1 VPAAHGYAI
10 EGERWPG
17 PTITVWNA
25 TGYTGAVPA
34 AMRAWSASG
43 ARIGFVPAAS
53 RAGADVVIAYGP
65 GRDEG
70 KASLGNGAVPSA
82 VALPRGLARLSAA
95 ALAAHELGH
104 VLGLGHET
112 RRCSVMA
119 PVVDA
124 GPGSRCGIGVCA
136 VLWRCLVEP
145 DDAAGAVVLYGRRPR
160 P

>member
-1 VPAAHGYAI
+1 VPVAGGYAI
-10 EGERWPG
+10 EGDRWPG
-17 PTITVWNA
+17 PTVTVWNA

-34 AMRAWSASG
+34 AMRAWSAAG
-43 ARIGFVPAAS
+43 AQIGFVPAAS
-53 RAGADVVIAYGP
+53 RDAADVVISYGP

-70 KASLGNGAVPSA
+70 KASLGYGTPPSA
-82 VALPRGLARLSAA
+82 ISLPRGLARISAA

-119 PVVDA
+119 PVVNA
-124 GPGSRCGIGVCA
+124 GLGSRCRIGACA

-145 DDAAGAVVLYGRRPR
+145 DDAAGAVALYGRRLR
-160 P
+160 S